1 MDKHKINELDK
12 VITSLTNLRDSLV
25 NTPPGDRKL
34 PVNKLLQDQVSSK
47 PQTWE
52 DQTDRYWSADI
63 LHRENTDPSEM
74 LAKTT
79 LRADTCGELLTLVV
93 GTTDELHEEDQEIY
107 SINIKPHV
115 HLKYK

>member
-1 MDKHKINELDK
+1 
-12 VITSLTNLRDSLV
+12 
-25 NTPPGDRKL
+25 
-34 PVNKLLQDQVSSK
+34 
-47 PQTWE
+47 
-52 DQTDRYWSADI
+52 
-63 LHRENTDPSEM
+63 M